1 MSVTRRYGGALVLAA
16 LLAGCAT
23 TPPPPPAPVK
33 PPPKEVRTADYQS
46 AASLEASW
54 RYNGWQPV
62 LNQRETQDADGN
74 RTLSLDSLVLGLSDP
89 LGNYQG
95 AIEAMA
101 ALAARGEK
109 PMKLVISVRSRSQQ
123 QLISGWIKQAA
134 LASGGRNSV
143 VLDNRIGPNNPLQ
156 LTVQYQR

>member
-1 MSVTRRYGGALVLAA
+1 MRSTRRLGSVLALTL
-16 LLAGCAT
+16 LLAACV

-33 PPPKEVRTADYQS
+33 PPPKVIRSADYQS
-46 AASLEASW
+46 ASSLDASW
-54 RYNGWQPV
+54 RYNGWQPN
-62 LNQRETQDADGN
+62 LTQRDGSDADGN
-74 RTLSLDSLVLGLSDP
+74 KLIDLQSLVLGLGDP
-89 LGNYQG
+89 LSTYQG

-109 PMKLVISVRSRSQQ
+109 PMKLVISARNRAQQ
-123 QLISGWIKQAA
+123 QQISGWIKQAA

-156 LTVQYQR
+156 LTVQYQN